1 MTNRKL
7 LLRLADSFLV
17 ALLMV
22 LIASSDWLNDFDYKI
37 SDNFYQQPGEKS
49 SDIVVIGIDQ
59 NTLNH
64 LGPKS
69 SIRRADIAKVI
80 DQLNGD
86 PTTRP
91 AVIGLDIIFTGEN
104 AADPEGDK
112 LLVNAAA
119 KYGNVVV
126 ASEVDLDDENISAPW
141 DETWTWIPPFS
152 ALAAVADTGHI
163 NAPNEEIV
171 RHDLLYVNT
180 TERGRLYSFGRV
192 IYEKWCSF
200 KGIEPNAPPKTAGNG
215 IYYLSFTAK
224 SYASKNNFWDLLE
237 GKVPPEVYRGK
248 MVLIGLYAPGMQD
261 SFPTALERVFTGK
274 K

>member
-1 MTNRKL
+1 M
-7 LLRLADSFLV
+7 DSFLV

-22 LIASSDWLNDFDYKI
+22 LIASSDWLNDLDYKI
-37 SDNFYQQPGEKS
+37 SDKFYQHTGEKS
-49 SDIVVIGIDQ
+49 PDIVVIGIDQ

-69 SIRRADIAKVI
+69 SIRRRDIAKVI
-80 DQLNGD
+80 EQLNSD
-86 PTTRP
+86 PATRP

-112 LLVNAAA
+112 ILVNAAA
-119 KYGNVVV
+119 QYGNVVV
-126 ASEVDLDDENISAPW
+126 ASEVW
-141 DETWTWIPPFS
+141 GETWTWIPPFS
-152 ALAAVADTGHI
+152 ALADVADTGHI

-180 TERGRLYSFGRV
+180 EQRGRLYSFGRV

-200 KGIEPNAPPKTAGNG
+200 KGIAPNAPPKTEGNG

-224 SYASKNNFWDLLE
+224 SYAGENNFWDLLE

-248 MVLIGLYAPGMQD
+248 MVLIGP
-261 SFPTALERVFTGK
+261 
-274 K
+274 